1 MQMAHQSFNDGDLF
15 KVAGLRGVFVF
26 RGWNPDGSVR
36 CFGGTRGRER
46 WRSFPVSAGLKPLQ
60 NKGLKE

>member
-1 MQMAHQSFNDGDLF
+1 MMVCLSLRDGDRF
-15 KVAGLRGVFVF
+15 KVANLRGVFVF
-26 RGWNPDGSVR
+26 RGWNLDGSVR
-36 CFGGTRGRER
+36 CFGGVSGREK